1 MYQFCRKNFR
11 PAYGKLSLLTSFFPT
26 APVAAL
32 TATATRKT
40 CRLIQESISLRNPVL
55 VSASPDRPNIYLG
68 SFKCSSSGYE
78 KLCEILQPYVDELC
92 EKKTNMP
99 MTLIY
104 FRSLEECGES
114 FLIFSSKMGA
124 LQYYPAGAEPISS
137 NRLFAQYHAHYP
149 SSDKEALI
157 KGLISGALPTRVIFA
172 TIAFGMGIDLP
183 NIRKVVHVGLPSTM
197 EEYLQ
202 EVGRAGRD
210 GLYAEA
216 LTFYD
221 AYSVRKQ
228 PHGRG
233 VQDDIIKLVTRND
246 ICKREVVLEY
256 FGHKTNYQHNPVH
269 LCCDF
274 HKSCCSCI
282 DCQKV
287 ESDVD
292 IKNVDNQEAPSSAA
306 LLQPVRALSDKAKD
320 LLRRRLFRYRE
331 SLGCSRSCVG
341 SVSYSSGFSIEL
353 INESIKLCDYMDSVQ
368 AIEQHLP
375 VFSKDHAKVIYNLI
389 EDVNVEDI
397 I

>member
-1 MYQFCRKNFR
+1 MWRKFPYFSLVKWQLYNIIQLEQNLFHLIVYLLNIMPII
-11 PAYGKLSLLTSFFPT
+11 PA
-26 APVAAL
+26 A
-32 TATATRKT
+32 
-40 CRLIQESISLRNPVL
+40 I
-55 VSASPDRPNIYLG
+55 
-68 SFKCSSSGYE
+68 
-78 KLCEILQPYVDELC
+78 
-92 EKKTNMP
+92 
-99 MTLIY
+99 
-104 FRSLEECGES
+104 
-114 FLIFSSKMGA
+114 
-124 LQYYPAGAEPISS
+124 
-137 NRLFAQYHAHYP
+137 
-149 SSDKEALI
+149 DKEALI

-221 AYSVRKQ
+221 AYSVRRQ

-246 ICKREVVLEY
+246 ICKRKVVLEY
-256 FGHKTNYQHNPVH
+256 FGHKLNYQHNPVH

-274 HKSCCSCI
+274 HKSCSCI

-292 IKNVDNQEAPSSAA
+292 IKNVVNQEAPSSAA

-320 LLRRRLFRYRE
+320 LLR
-331 SLGCSRSCVG
+331 
-341 SVSYSSGFSIEL
+341 
-353 INESIKLCDYMDSVQ
+353 
-368 AIEQHLP
+368 
-375 VFSKDHAKVIYNLI
+375 
-389 EDVNVEDI
+389 
-397 I
+397 